1 MGTGVP
7 EATGRQARH
16 HGSHAAAGGWEN
28 SVGWLYGPDHEA
40 RLREYA
46 NIVRPARTE
55 QSCPD

>member
-7 EATGRQARH
+7 EAPGRQARH

-28 SVGWLYGPDHEA
+28 SVGFYSPDHEA